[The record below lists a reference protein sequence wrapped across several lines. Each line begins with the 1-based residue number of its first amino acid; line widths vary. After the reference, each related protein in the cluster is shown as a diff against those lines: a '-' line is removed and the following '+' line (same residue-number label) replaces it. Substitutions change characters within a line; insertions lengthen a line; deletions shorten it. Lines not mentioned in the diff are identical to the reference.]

1 MTDWPGGL
9 PVGGYN
15 VTNLRY
21 ADDTTLIATSV
32 ANMAEFLKRV
42 KVESELLCLR
52 LNVSRTRL
60 NVSRTKIMAKGP
72 DCLEEPLIIDGNEVE
87 LISKFNF
94 IGSLITKDDGC
105 SQEIRHRLVS
115 NGTFSNDKPVQDLG

>member
-1 MTDWPGGL
+1 MADWPGGL

-21 ADDTTLIATSV
+21 ADDATLIATSV

-52 LNVSRTRL
+52 LNVSRT
-60 NVSRTKIMAKGP
+60 KIMAKGP
-72 DCLEEPLIIDGNEVE
+72 DCLEEPLIIDDNEVE